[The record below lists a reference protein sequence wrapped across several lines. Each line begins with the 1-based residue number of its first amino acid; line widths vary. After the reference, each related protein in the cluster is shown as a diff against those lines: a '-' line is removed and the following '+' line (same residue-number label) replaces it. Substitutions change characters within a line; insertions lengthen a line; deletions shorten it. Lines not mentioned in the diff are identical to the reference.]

1 MFRFVLLLIGLSSLS
16 IETVTAQ
23 ILPVRARDYLFLT
36 NVADV
41 RALWVNPAG
50 LGIVPEASIF
60 GELTFDRTS
69 GDLRVEQY
77 SLGFNSRGFALGY
90 QRNRFVDEES
100 VGILRTGFGYP
111 LRRGALGGAVSRYSQ
126 DSTKTYGLEV
136 GLAFIPR
143 LKVPLQLGAVV
154 RHIGRP
160 TVRGQD
166 LPVTGIGAV
175 QLSTSHLQIN
185 WETHAAERVETG
197 VSGFDLAHRAG
208 ARVMFGAGR
217 LPIILIGAVDLG
229 SNMRIDEVNVGFS
242 IGGPRQVTAM
252 GSLVEQ
258 GDNPVFQRFSGT
270 LVATN
275 PIATAGR

>member
-1 MFRFVLLLIGLSSLS
+1 VFRFVLLLIGLSSLS

-185 WETHAAERVETG
+185 
-197 VSGFDLAHRAG
+197 LAHRAG